1 MSESRKK
8 VTDDDKLK
16 EKLIVVG
23 VETAIG
29 LSHRKKALFGCQ
41 PTQPGVGGSST
52 RGWRPRKH

>member
-16 EKLIVVG
+16 EKLSVVS
-23 VETAIG
+23 VETALG
-29 LSHRKKALFGCQ
+29 LGHHNKALFGCQ
-41 PTQPGVGGSST
+41 SAQGVEGSST